1 MGPEDW
7 SVSFY
12 MGTRLVWTT
21 MTCTSGPTFESKAG
35 SMITTMGIMSSY
47 IMIIVHH
54 TITTVS
60 SHHHHDLTAVSTT
73 GVSLA
78 GSVRALGGTE
88 AARSL
93 NIVFLFSFWVMVQNK
108 LVDTSE
114 SEAIRSL
121 NNIIFSR
128 SIALIISHLFTIM
141 IISDLSPWSCF
152 RNAWMVLRSSASER
166 RRKNKSLGN
175 LIMII
180 IIQQWLTVWKHK
192 MQVEMRQNQFCEIC
206 EELGGL
212 ECLKKRVKS
221 KILFRVTAAARLSA
235 WKRKKGR
242 LSVTSSIVNWPRH
255 SFEEGSTLEITT

>member
-1 MGPEDW
+1 MGPGDW
-7 SVSFY
+7 SVSYY

-47 IMIIVHH
+47 IMIIVSSYYHH
-54 TITTVS
+54 SIITS
-60 SHHHHDLTAVSTT
+60 SSWPDS
-73 GVSLA
+73 SLDN
-78 GSVRALGGTE
+78 GCVPSRQCESPWRHWGCSVPEHR
-88 AARSL
+88 
-93 NIVFLFSFWVMVQNK
+93 LFIFFWVLAQNK
-108 LVDTSE
+108 LVDKSE

-180 IIQQWLTVWKHK
+180 IIQQWLTV
-192 MQVEMRQNQFCEIC
+192 
-206 EELGGL
+206 
-212 ECLKKRVKS
+212 
-221 KILFRVTAAARLSA
+221 
-235 WKRKKGR
+235 
-242 LSVTSSIVNWPRH
+242 
-255 SFEEGSTLEITT
+255 